1 MIHRVC
7 VCVFVVL
14 NVQYESS
21 TLYIIYIYMVS
32 DIYVFKTS
40 HKQPWRRGAKK
51 SLGVPGHLT
60 IKQQKRVWRREE
72 REGNQAAAT
81 AIPVGFSSAGA
92 ILLQAASTTF
102 DLDGSGSAG
111 RSEGGGGG
119 A

>member
-1 MIHRVC
+1 
-7 VCVFVVL
+7 
-14 NVQYESS
+14 
-21 TLYIIYIYMVS
+21 MVS

-40 HKQPWRRGAKK
+40 HKQPWRRDAKK
-51 SLGVPGHLT
+51 SLGVPGRLT

-92 ILLQAASTTF
+92 ILQQAASMTF

-111 RSEGGGGG
+111 RSGGGG

>member
-1 MIHRVC
+1 VC
-7 VCVFVVL
+7 VCVC
-14 NVQYESS
+14 VQYESS
-21 TLYIIYIYMVS
+21 TLYIIYIYIYMVS

-92 ILLQAASTTF
+92 ILLQAALTTF

-111 RSEGGGGG
+111 RSGGGGGG